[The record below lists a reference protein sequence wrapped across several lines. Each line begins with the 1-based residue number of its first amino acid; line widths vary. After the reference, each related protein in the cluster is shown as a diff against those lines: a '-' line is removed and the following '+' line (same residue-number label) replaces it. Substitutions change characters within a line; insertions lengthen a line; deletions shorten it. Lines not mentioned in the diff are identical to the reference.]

1 MKWLLS
7 LGLLLL
13 FLIVVVLSLPFLI
26 DLNKYQEQYRPLIEQ
41 ALNRKVTLHDI
52 RLTVWPRIGARIR
65 GFAIQDDP
73 ALRTG
78 SFASLD
84 SLDVGVRL
92 MPLLSGKIEVEEI
105 TLREPVITVLK
116 NKQGVL
122 NVSTLGAPAR
132 PAPEKPEPAEGPR
145 EGGPLKA
152 LALLAVDRVG
162 IAHGTLTYR
171 DESAP
176 MPVEYAIRDLE
187 LLLRSVRL
195 GQTPTLHVTATLQ
208 PYNLPITVAA
218 AAGPLVESVDFEH
231 IDLDVTLGKMPLSLK
246 GGAAAGHFHGLLTS
260 PAINTKDL
268 PLALPLTKPIVVKD
282 LSMGVD
288 ADYPPKPG
296 LAPLKMV
303 TVNAFRATVGLGNSS
318 LGLTGSLKDG
328 RLAITAISKLIN
340 TADLPVAV
348 PTKKPIEI
356 RDLDVTAEVTDQR
369 AAVSRLAL
377 QVLGGHVTGQAG
389 IHLGRADP
397 PFEAELVMK
406 GLQLGPAVDAFAT
419 DKALVSGTASADLA
433 LAGTGFAMADLTR
446 ALTGTGHLI
455 VKDARLEGVNLTH
468 EVLRAFKIVGLSGE
482 DVKATAFSIVEGDFS
497 IQQGA
502 VRLQR
507 FVADS
512 HDFQATAA
520 GTIGFDHTLNV
531 KATLAL
537 SEALSRK
544 LIGSSPAARL
554 MASKD
559 RISVPLTISGT
570 TASPI
575 YGVDLKAVA
584 GKVGKQLK
592 EKVGEV
598 LKQSPAAD
606 KLLEQGRGMLK
617 NLLGP

>member
-52 RLTVWPRIGARIR
+52 RLTVWPRIGARVR
-65 GFAIQDDP
+65 GFAIEDDP
-73 ALRTG
+73 AFRTG
-78 SFASLD
+78 LFASLA
-84 SLDVGVRL
+84 SLDVGVKL
-92 MPLLSGKIEVEEI
+92 MPLLSGKVEVEEI

-116 NKQGVL
+116 NKQGVM
-122 NVSTLGAPAR
+122 NVSTLGAPGKQ
-132 PAPEKPEPAEGPR
+132 APEKPEPAEGPR
-145 EGGPLKA
+145 EGGPLNA

-176 MPVEYAIRDLE
+176 APVEYAIQDLE
-187 LLLRSVRL
+187 LLLRSVQL

-208 PYNLPITVAA
+208 PYNLPVTVAA
-218 AAGPLVESVDFEH
+218 AAGPLVESVDFKH
-231 IDLDVTLGKMPLSLK
+231 IDLDVTLGKVPLSLK
-246 GGAAAGHFHGLLTS
+246 GGAVAGHFHGLLTS

-268 PLALPLTKPIVVKD
+268 PLALPLTKPVVIKD
-282 LSMGVD
+282 LSMDVD

-296 LAPLKMV
+296 LTPLRMA
-303 TVNAFRATVGLGNSS
+303 TVNVFRATVGMGNSS

-328 RLAITAISKLIN
+328 RLAMTATSKLVN
-340 TADLPVAV
+340 SADLPVAV
-348 PTKKPIEI
+348 PNKKPIEI
-356 RDLDVTAEVTDQR
+356 RDLNVTAEVTDQR
-369 AAVSRLAL
+369 AAISHLAL
-377 QVLGGHVTGQAG
+377 QVLGGQVTARAG
-389 IHLGRADP
+389 IHLGSAAP
-397 PFEAELVMK
+397 PFEAKLAMK

-419 DKALVSGTASADLA
+419 DRALVSGTASADLA
-433 LAGTGFAMADLTR
+433 LAGTGFATADLTR

-482 DVKATAFSIVEGDFS
+482 DVKAMVFSTVEGDLA

-502 VRLQR
+502 VHLQR

-520 GTIGFDHTLNV
+520 GTIGFDQTLNV
-531 KATLAL
+531 KAMLAL

-544 LIGSSPAARL
+544 LIGSSAVARL
-554 MASKD
+554 TASKG
-559 RISVPLTISGT
+559 RINVPLTISGT
-570 TASPI
+570 MAAPA

-584 GKVGKQLK
+584 GKVGGQLK
-592 EKVGEV
+592 EKVGEI

-606 KLLEQGRGMLK
+606 KLLEQGRGVLE
-617 NLLGP
+617 NLFGP